1 MASPS
6 SNAAQQS
13 VHPTLGILAR
23 SQAFFYALLFF
34 QSDGV
39 PPPAPARV
47 TQTVSPLSKI
57 HMSENSLNY
66 IPGVA
71 VLILLITGLVE
82 TFLSAT
88 WNKVYFNSGVRL
100 ILREFQV
107 DAYHSDIP
115 SRAVMEN
122 KFKSGCFDLTNSLIF
137 RKLDDNMYGFRER
150 LLPIRRMSLMHGIV
164 IFDEEN
170 NRVTVKGFFDW
181 AALCFVAI
189 WLLLPLIGLPLSG
202 MPPFGESI
210 WFALIYFGILFV
222 NLGIFYL
229 IDWFRFSAVAEFA
242 AQSWSR
248 KYVNTGEG

>member
-1 MASPS
+1 M
-6 SNAAQQS
+6 
-13 VHPTLGILAR
+13 HLTLGILR
-23 SQAFFYALLFF
+23 TSQAVFYAFSFF
-34 QSDGV
+34 WLDGFAV
-39 PPPAPARV
+39 PTPAQV

-57 HMSENSLNY
+57 HMSENSLDY
-66 IPGVA
+66 IPGIA

-100 ILREFQV
+100 ILKEFQV
-107 DAYHSDIP
+107 DSHHSDVP
-115 SRAVMEN
+115 SRAVLEN

-137 RKLDDNMYGFRER
+137 RKLDGNMYGFRER

-164 IFDEEN
+164 IFDEGN

-181 AALCFVAI
+181 TALCFVAI
-189 WLLLPLIGLPLSG
+189 WLLLPLIGLPLG
-202 MPPFGESI
+202 NMPPFGESI
-210 WFALIYFGILFV
+210 WFVVIYFGILFV

-229 IDWFRFSAVAEFA
+229 IDWVRFSAVAEFA

-248 KYVNTGEG
+248 KYVNMGEG